1 MRTRASV
8 VTALGAGFTIEEL
21 EVDEPIGR
29 EVLIEVKASGL
40 CHSDLHAATTGLG
53 VPFPAVLGHEVAGIV
68 LAVGPETTGIVP
80 GQHVVASL
88 VQFCGECAACRTD
101 RTFQCTDPAAT
112 VRRPD
117 QPPRL
122 RRPDGTAVVSAF
134 GTGGFAGLTLAH
146 ENQVV
151 PVPDDL
157 PFPVAAILGCATITG
172 AGAAIHSADVRVGDS
187 VAVIGLGGVGLNV
200 ISGARLAGATTIV
213 AIDAQ
218 EEKLALARRFGA
230 THVVHADGE
239 QDVVAA
245 VHQLTGGGV
254 DHAFEVIGLAATT
267 QDAIR
272 MTRVGGDTNLIGIH
286 RPGSTIAVDP
296 GDLLISQRTIR
307 GIYMGSSNIKADIP
321 RYARLYQQ
329 GRLNLDDLIAREI
342 ALDDVADAYEELRTG
357 TTARSVITDFA
368 AR

>member
-1 MRTRASV
+1 MRTRASI
-8 VTALGAGFTIEEL
+8 VTALGAGFETEDL
-21 EVDEPIGR
+21 EIDDPIGR

-53 VPFPAVLGHEVAGIV
+53 FPFPAVFGHEIAGV
-68 LAVGPETTGIVP
+68 VRSVGPETTGIVP

-88 VQFCGECAACRTD
+88 VQFCGDCAACRSD
-101 RTFQCTDPAAT
+101 RTYQCERPAETGRGDGEA
-112 VRRPD
+112 
-117 QPPRL
+117 PRL
-122 RRPDGTAVVSAF
+122 RRADGQPVVAAF
-134 GTGGFAGLTLAH
+134 GTGGFSELCLVH

-151 PVPDDL
+151 VVSDDL

-172 AGAAIHSADVRVGDS
+172 AGAAINSAGVRVGDS

-218 EEKLALARRFGA
+218 EEKLALAPRFGA
-230 THVVHADGE
+230 THTVHADGE
-239 QDVVAA
+239 TDVVAA
-245 VHQLTGGGV
+245 VQQITGGGV
-254 DHAFEVIGLAATT
+254 DHAFEVIGLASTT

-272 MTRVGGDTNLIGIH
+272 MTRVGGAANLIGIH

-307 GIYMGSSNIKADIP
+307 GIYMGSSNIKTDIP

-342 ALDDVADAYEELRTG
+342 ALDDVAEAYEQLRSG

-368 AR
+368 GR